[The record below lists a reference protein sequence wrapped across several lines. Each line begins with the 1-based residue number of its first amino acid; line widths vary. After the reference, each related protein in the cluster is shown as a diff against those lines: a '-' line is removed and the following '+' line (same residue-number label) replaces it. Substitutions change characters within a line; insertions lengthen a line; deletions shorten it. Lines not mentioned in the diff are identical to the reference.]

1 MRSATLN
8 RITSETDISLS
19 LSLDGAGSF
28 TGSSGIGFFDH
39 MLHAF
44 AVHSGFDLALRAS
57 GDLQVD
63 CHHTVED
70 IGIVLG
76 QAFAQALGDKS
87 GLARYGSFYIPMDE
101 ALAFCSLDISGRPF
115 LVFEA
120 EWENER
126 VGMLDC
132 CMVKEFFRAFAFNSG
147 MTLHLKVEYGEN
159 DHHKIEGLFKAAA
172 HAMKEAVRMNQDGRL
187 LSSKGMLE

>member
-101 ALAFCSLDISGRPF
+101 ALAFCALDISGRPY
-115 LVFEA
+115 LVFDA
-120 EWENER
+120 AFTNQS
-126 VGMLDC
+126 VGAFDC
-132 CMVKEFFRAFAFNSG
+132 CMTREFFRAFAMNAG
-147 MTLHLKVEYGEN
+147 VTLHLRLLYGEN
-159 DHHKIEGLFKAAA
+159 DHHKIEALFKAFA
-172 HAMKEAVRMNQDGRL
+172 HAAKEAVRRTGGGV
-187 LSSKGMLE
+187 LSSKGVL